1 VGDCFQGYSYILIS
15 LYISVLKTIIA
26 FLPRVPIDLEA
37 GFYRASGI
45 DETITRVIDALL
57 SFQTFVSVH
66 FISDTYGQKPL
77 IASIAIGK
85 IGSPIV
91 VRLVRGWK
99 AVSAFIII
107 CSTHVHWFVLQPKL
121 ISIQS
126 IIVLTMR

>member
-1 VGDCFQGYSYILIS
+1 MRCGGLLSRIFLHSYISIYFGAENNHS
-15 LYISVLKTIIA
+15 I
-26 FLPRVPIDLEA
+26 PPGVPIDLEA

-77 IASIAIGK
+77 IASIAIGI

-91 VRLVRGWK
+91 VRLVRGT
-99 AVSAFIII
+99 VIGIMS
-107 CSTHVHWFVLQPKL
+107 S
-121 ISIQS
+121 
-126 IIVLTMR
+126 

>member
-1 VGDCFQGYSYILIS
+1 M
-15 LYISVLKTIIA
+15 LKTIIA
-26 FLPRVPIDLEA
+26 FLPGVPIDLEA

-77 IASIAIGK
+77 IASIAIGI

-91 VRLVRGWK
+91 VRLVRGT
-99 AVSAFIII
+99 VIGIMS
-107 CSTHVHWFVLQPKL
+107 S
-121 ISIQS
+121 
-126 IIVLTMR
+126 

>member
-26 FLPRVPIDLEA
+26 FLPGVPIDLEA

-77 IASIAIGK
+77 IASIAIGI

-91 VRLVRGWK
+91 VRLVRGT
-99 AVSAFIII
+99 VIGIMS
-107 CSTHVHWFVLQPKL
+107 S
-121 ISIQS
+121 
-126 IIVLTMR
+126 